1 MLKDQQLLKELNE
14 VQLLFN
20 SKATD
25 LALKKIDKIIKKND
39 KQYLPY
45 NYRGIIFLAIAKY
58 DLALIDF
65 RKSVS
70 LHKEFAEGYCNIGNA
85 YQALGNYQK
94 SLEAY
99 FYSQKLE
106 KNNLQTQINM
116 GILYFKMGEYKLAI
130 DTYKKVLSN
139 NKNIE
144 YVYHLIA
151 DAYVQ
156 ESKHDQSFASHE
168 EALKIN
174 PSNYLNYFLMGRD
187 YLWAGKKKLATE
199 FIEKSIAMNP
209 SHCPSYFAL
218 SKLRKISLD
227 EEITNRI
234 YILLNEESTTLVD
247 KAYLNFSLAKIFSDK
262 NDYDESFKYLKIGN
276 QCMKEHTKF
285 NFTDYEKEMHRS
297 IDFYNTR
304 LSKIKL
310 SEKNTN
316 DNICPIFILGMP
328 RSGSSLVEQ
337 IICNASE
344 VFGAGELDSIHHSLT
359 KLLDDK
365 KSDQIAIEN
374 TLYHLRKKYL
384 DRLKNITDKSYVIDK
399 LPFNFLWIGYIR
411 ILFPNAKIIHTYR
424 NPVATCFSIY
434 KTLFTEGSLEFSYDQ
449 DDIISF
455 YKMYEHFMSFWNLHL
470 KAEILNVNYDDL
482 VLNSEFESKKIFDF
496 IGVEYSKNYLNLENH
511 SRSIMTASDLQVRN
525 EIYQGSSDVWLKY
538 KNYLKKFTIAFQN

>member
-1 MLKDQQLLKELNE
+1 MPKDQQLLKELDE

-20 SKATD
+20 SKAID
-25 LALKKIDKIIKKND
+25 LALKKIDKIIKRNE

-45 NYRGIIFLAIAKY
+45 NYRGIIFLATEKY

-70 LHKEFAEGYCNIGNA
+70 LHKEFAEGYCNMGNT
-85 YQALGNYQK
+85 YQALGNYEK

-99 FYSQKLE
+99 IYSQKLE
-106 KNNLQTQINM
+106 KNNLQVQINM

-130 DTYKKVLSN
+130 DTYQKVLSA

-151 DAYVQ
+151 DAYAQ

-174 PSNYLNYFLMGRD
+174 PSNYLNYFLIGRD
-187 YLWAGKKKLATE
+187 HLWAGKRKLAAE
-199 FIEKSIAMNP
+199 FAEKSIAMNP

-218 SKLRKISLD
+218 SKLREISLD
-227 EEITNRI
+227 EEVTKKI
-234 YILLNEESTTLVD
+234 YILLNEKLTPLID

-262 NDYDESFKYLKIGN
+262 NDQDEFFKYLNIGN
-276 QCMKEHTKF
+276 QCMKEHNKF
-285 NFTDYEKEMHRS
+285 NFTNYEKEMHRS

-316 DNICPIFILGMP
+316 DNLNPIFILGMP

-337 IICNASE
+337 IICNAPE
-344 VFGAGELDSIHHSLT
+344 VFGAGELDTIHQSLI

-365 KSDQIAIEN
+365 KLDQMAIESSF
-374 TLYHLRKKYL
+374 YHLRKKYL
-384 DRLKNITDKSYVIDK
+384 DRLKNITNKSYIIDK
-399 LPFNFLWIGYIR
+399 LPLNFLWIGYIR

-424 NPVATCFSIY
+424 DPVATCFSVY
-434 KTLFTEGSLEFSYDQ
+434 KTLFTEGSLDFAYDQ
-449 DDIISF
+449 EDIISF
-455 YKMYEHFMSFWNLHL
+455 YTMYKHFMSFWDLQF
-470 KAEILNVNYDDL
+470 KEDILNVNYDDL
-482 VLNSEFESKKIFDF
+482 VLNSEFESKKIFNF
-496 IGVEYSKNYLNLENH
+496 IGVEYSSNYLNLESH
-511 SRSIMTASDLQVRN
+511 SRSIMTASDLQVRDK
-525 EIYQGSSDVWLKY
+525 IYQGSSDVWLKY
-538 KNYLKKFTIAFQN
+538 KNYLTKFTTAFKS

>member
-1 MLKDQQLLKELNE
+1 MPKDQQLLKELDE
-14 VQLLFN
+14 VQLLFS
-20 SKATD
+20 SKSTD

-45 NYRGIIFLAIAKY
+45 NYRGIIFLATEKY

-70 LHKEFAEGYCNIGNA
+70 LHKEFAEGYCNMGNT
-85 YQALGNYQK
+85 YQALGNYEK

-99 FYSQKLE
+99 IYSQKLE
-106 KNNLQTQINM
+106 KNNLQVQINM

-130 DTYKKVLSN
+130 DTYQKVLSA

-151 DAYVQ
+151 DAYAQ

-174 PSNYLNYFLMGRD
+174 PSNYLNYFLIGRD
-187 YLWAGKKKLATE
+187 HLWAGKRKLAAE
-199 FIEKSIAMNP
+199 FVEKSIAMNP

-218 SKLRKISLD
+218 SKLREISLD
-227 EEITNRI
+227 EEVTKKI
-234 YILLNEESTTLVD
+234 YILLNEKLTPLID
-247 KAYLNFSLAKIFSDK
+247 KAYLNFSLAKIFSDT
-262 NDYDESFKYLKIGN
+262 NDQDEFFKYLNIGN
-276 QCMKEHTKF
+276 QCMKEHNKF
-285 NFTDYEKEMHRS
+285 NFTNYEKEMHGS

-304 LSKIKL
+304 LSKIKF

-316 DNICPIFILGMP
+316 DNLNPIFILGMP

-337 IICNASE
+337 IICNAPE
-344 VFGAGELDSIHHSLT
+344 VFGAGELDTIHQSLI

-365 KSDQIAIEN
+365 KLDQIAIEN
-374 TLYHLRKKYL
+374 ALYHLRKKYL
-384 DRLKNITDKSYVIDK
+384 DRLKNITDKSYFIDK
-399 LPFNFLWIGYIR
+399 LPLNFLWIGYIR

-424 NPVATCFSIY
+424 DPVATCFSIY
-434 KTLFTEGSLEFSYDQ
+434 KTLFTEGSLDFAYDQ

-455 YKMYEHFMSFWNLHL
+455 YTMYKHFMSFWDLQF
-470 KAEILNVNYDDL
+470 KEDILNVNYDDL

-496 IGVEYSKNYLNLENH
+496 IGVEYSSNYLNLESH
-511 SRSIMTASDLQVRN
+511 SRSIMTASDLQVRDK
-525 EIYQGSSDVWLKY
+525 IYQGSSDAWLKY
-538 KNYLKKFTIAFQN
+538 KNYLTKFTTAFQS

>member
-1 MLKDQQLLKELNE
+1 MPKDQQLLKELDE

-20 SKATD
+20 SKAID

-45 NYRGIIFLAIAKY
+45 NYRGIIFLATEKY

-70 LHKEFAEGYCNIGNA
+70 LHKEFAEGYCNMGNT
-85 YQALGNYQK
+85 YQALGNYEK

-99 FYSQKLE
+99 IYSQKLE
-106 KNNLQTQINM
+106 KNNLQVQINM

-130 DTYKKVLSN
+130 DTYQKVLSA

-151 DAYVQ
+151 DAYAQ

-174 PSNYLNYFLMGRD
+174 PSNYLNYFLIGRD
-187 YLWAGKKKLATE
+187 HLWAGKRKLAAE
-199 FIEKSIAMNP
+199 FVEKSIAMNP

-218 SKLRKISLD
+218 SKLREISLD
-227 EEITNRI
+227 EEVTKKI
-234 YILLNEESTTLVD
+234 YILLNEKLTPLID
-247 KAYLNFSLAKIFSDK
+247 KAYLNFSLAKIFSDT
-262 NDYDESFKYLKIGN
+262 NDQDEFFKYLNIGN
-276 QCMKEHTKF
+276 QCMKEHNKF
-285 NFTDYEKEMHRS
+285 NFTNYEKEMHRS

-316 DNICPIFILGMP
+316 DNLNPIFILGMP

-337 IICNASE
+337 IICNAPE
-344 VFGAGELDSIHHSLT
+344 VFGAGELDTIHQSLI

-365 KSDQIAIEN
+365 KLDQMAIEN
-374 TLYHLRKKYL
+374 SFYHLRKKYL
-384 DRLKNITDKSYVIDK
+384 DRLKNITNKSYFIDK
-399 LPFNFLWIGYIR
+399 LPLNFLWIGYIR

-424 NPVATCFSIY
+424 DPVATCFSVY
-434 KTLFTEGSLEFSYDQ
+434 KTLFTEGSLDFAYDQ

-455 YKMYEHFMSFWNLHL
+455 YTMYKHFMSFWDLQF
-470 KAEILNVNYDDL
+470 KKDILNVNYDDL
-482 VLNSEFESKKIFDF
+482 VLNSEFESKKIFNF
-496 IGVEYSKNYLNLENH
+496 IGVEYSSNYLNLESH
-511 SRSIMTASDLQVRN
+511 SRSIMTASDLQVRDK
-525 EIYQGSSDVWLKY
+525 IYQGSSDAWLKY
-538 KNYLKKFTIAFQN
+538 KNYLTKFTTAFQS

>member
-1 MLKDQQLLKELNE
+1 MPKDQQLLKDLDE

-20 SKATD
+20 SKAID

-45 NYRGIIFLAIAKY
+45 NYRGIIFLATEKY

-70 LHKEFAEGYCNIGNA
+70 LHKEFAEGYCNMGNT
-85 YQALGNYQK
+85 YQALGNYEK

-99 FYSQKLE
+99 IYSQKLE
-106 KNNLQTQINM
+106 KNNLQVQINM

-130 DTYKKVLSN
+130 DTYQKVLSA

-151 DAYVQ
+151 DAYAQ

-174 PSNYLNYFLMGRD
+174 PSNYLNYFLIGRD
-187 YLWAGKKKLATE
+187 HLWAGKRKLAAE
-199 FIEKSIAMNP
+199 FVEKSIAMNP

-218 SKLRKISLD
+218 SKLREISLD
-227 EEITNRI
+227 EEATKKI
-234 YILLNEESTTLVD
+234 YILLNEKLTPLID
-247 KAYLNFSLAKIFSDK
+247 KAYLNFSLAKIFSDT
-262 NDYDESFKYLKIGN
+262 NDQDEFFKYLNIGN
-276 QCMKEHTKF
+276 QCMKEHNKF
-285 NFTDYEKEMHRS
+285 NFTNYEKEMHRS

-316 DNICPIFILGMP
+316 DNLNPIFILGMP

-337 IICNASE
+337 IICNAPE
-344 VFGAGELDSIHHSLT
+344 VFGAGELDTIHQSLI

-365 KSDQIAIEN
+365 KLDQMAIEN
-374 TLYHLRKKYL
+374 SFYHLRKKYL
-384 DRLKNITDKSYVIDK
+384 DRLKNITNKSYIIDK
-399 LPFNFLWIGYIR
+399 LPLNFLWIGYIR

-424 NPVATCFSIY
+424 DPVATCFSVY
-434 KTLFTEGSLEFSYDQ
+434 KTLFTEGSLDFAYDQ

-455 YKMYEHFMSFWNLHL
+455 YTMYKHFMSFWDLQF
-470 KAEILNVNYDDL
+470 KEDILNVNYDDL
-482 VLNSEFESKKIFDF
+482 VLNSEIESKKIFNF
-496 IGVEYSKNYLNLENH
+496 IGVEYSTNYLNLESH
-511 SRSIMTASDLQVRN
+511 SRSIMTESDLQVRDK
-525 EIYQGSSDVWLKY
+525 IYQGSSDAWLKY
-538 KNYLKKFTIAFQN
+538 KNYLTKFTTAFQS

>member
-1 MLKDQQLLKELNE
+1 
-14 VQLLFN
+14 
-20 SKATD
+20 
-25 LALKKIDKIIKKND
+25 
-39 KQYLPY
+39 
-45 NYRGIIFLAIAKY
+45 
-58 DLALIDF
+58 
-65 RKSVS
+65 
-70 LHKEFAEGYCNIGNA
+70 
-85 YQALGNYQK
+85 
-94 SLEAY
+94 
-99 FYSQKLE
+99 
-106 KNNLQTQINM
+106 
-116 GILYFKMGEYKLAI
+116 
-130 DTYKKVLSN
+130 
-139 NKNIE
+139 
-144 YVYHLIA
+144 
-151 DAYVQ
+151 
-156 ESKHDQSFASHE
+156 
-168 EALKIN
+168 
-174 PSNYLNYFLMGRD
+174 MGRD

-276 QCMKEHTKF
+276 QCMKEHIKF

-365 KSDQIAIEN
+365 KIKALKE
-374 TLYHLRKKYL
+374 TLK
-384 DRLKNITDKSYVIDK
+384 
-399 LPFNFLWIGYIR
+399 
-411 ILFPNAKIIHTYR
+411 
-424 NPVATCFSIY
+424 
-434 KTLFTEGSLEFSYDQ
+434 
-449 DDIISF
+449 
-455 YKMYEHFMSFWNLHL
+455 
-470 KAEILNVNYDDL
+470 
-482 VLNSEFESKKIFDF
+482 
-496 IGVEYSKNYLNLENH
+496 
-511 SRSIMTASDLQVRN
+511 
-525 EIYQGSSDVWLKY
+525 
-538 KNYLKKFTIAFQN
+538 